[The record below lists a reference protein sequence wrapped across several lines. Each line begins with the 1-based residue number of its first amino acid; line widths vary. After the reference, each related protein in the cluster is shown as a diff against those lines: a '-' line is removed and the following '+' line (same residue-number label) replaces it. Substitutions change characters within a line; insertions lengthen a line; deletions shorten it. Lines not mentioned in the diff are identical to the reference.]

1 MVFYEEL
8 DKTRLS
14 TGYRYSN

>member
-8 DKTRLS
+8 DQTRLS